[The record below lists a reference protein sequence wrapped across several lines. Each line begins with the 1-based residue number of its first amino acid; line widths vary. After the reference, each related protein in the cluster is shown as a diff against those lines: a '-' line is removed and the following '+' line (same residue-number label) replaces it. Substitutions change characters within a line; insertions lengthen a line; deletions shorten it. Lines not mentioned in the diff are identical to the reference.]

1 MSDFQ
6 YADVVTKIYVTNG
19 VVRLELA
26 NNKMNDQGQVE
37 LTQSG
42 TLALHLNGFLNLQ
55 QQMEQLTQKLI
66 EDKVLVSN
74 NAPAKKT
81 KSSK

>member
-19 VVRLELA
+19 IVRLELA
-26 NNKMNDQGQVE
+26 NNKMNDQGQIE
-37 LTQSG
+37 LIESG
-42 TLALHLNGFLNLQ
+42 TLVIHLNGFLNLQ

>member
-37 LTQSG
+37 LTESG
-42 TLALHLNGFLNLQ
+42 TLVLHLNGFLNLQ

>member
-19 VVRLELA
+19 IVRLELA
-26 NNKMNDQGQVE
+26 NNKMNDQGQIE
-37 LTQSG
+37 LIESG
-42 TLALHLNGFLNLQ
+42 TLVLHLNGFLNLQ
-55 QQMEQLTQKLI
+55 QQMEQLTHKLI

>member
-6 YADVVTKIYVTNG
+6 YADVITKIYVTNG
-19 VVRLELA
+19 IVRLELA
-26 NNKMNDQGQVE
+26 NNKMNDQGQIE
-37 LTQSG
+37 LIESG
-42 TLALHLNGFLNLQ
+42 TLVLHLNGFLNLK

>member
-19 VVRLELA
+19 IVRLELA
-26 NNKMNDQGQVE
+26 NNKMNDQGQIGLIE
-37 LTQSG
+37 SG
-42 TLALHLNGFLNLQ
+42 TLVLHLNGFLNLQ

-66 EDKVLVSN
+66 EDKVLVSG

>member
-19 VVRLELA
+19 IVRLELA
-26 NNKMNDQGQVE
+26 NNKMNDQGQIE
-37 LTQSG
+37 LIESG
-42 TLALHLNGFLNLQ
+42 TLVLHLNGFLNLQ

>member
-6 YADVVTKIYVTNG
+6 YADVVTKVYVTNG